1 MQRKFDGYLAGVYRD
16 RSRTKM
22 SRNGIAMK
30 AMKLLSAVLLL
41 LSLAAAQSI
50 PTTRNPA
57 VTMEAP
63 GTFTVP
69 RGQPTK
75 IALQFRIAPGF
86 HINSHKPNSEL
97 LIPTA
102 LKLDMPTDI
111 IAEKVTYPPG
121 KNFTFSFDPTE
132 KLNVYSGAFTVTAML
147 RPLSTV
153 APSAYTVRGQLKY
166 QACDDRACYP
176 PKNVP
181 VEFEIK
187 VVKSTKKTAHRSSPQ
202 SPHVHN

>member
-1 MQRKFDGYLAGVYRD
+1 MMKHLAFL
-16 RSRTKM
+16 S
-22 SRNGIAMK
+22 
-30 AMKLLSAVLLL
+30 LLI
-41 LSLAAAQSI
+41 SLAAAAQSV
-50 PTTRNPA
+50 PSARKPA
-57 VTMEAP
+57 VTMETP

-69 RGQPTK
+69 RGKATK

-97 LIPTA
+97 LIPTS

-111 IAEKVTYPPG
+111 IAQKITYPPG
-121 KNFTFSFDPTE
+121 KDFTFSFDPTQ
-132 KLNVYSGAFTVTAML
+132 KLNVYSGAFTVSAML

-176 PKNVP
+176 PKNIP
-181 VEFEIK
+181 VEFEVK
-187 VVKSTKKTAHRSSPQ
+187 VVKGLKKAGHRSSPQ
-202 SPHVHN
+202 SPHIHN

>member
-1 MQRKFDGYLAGVYRD
+1 MKI
-16 RSRTKM
+16 TKY
-22 SRNGIAMK
+22 
-30 AMKLLSAVLLL
+30 VLLFSVL
-41 LSLAAAQSI
+41 CSLAVAQSI
-50 PTTRNPA
+50 PSSRPPA
-57 VTMEAP
+57 VTMQTP

-121 KNFTFSFDPTE
+121 KDFTFSFDPTE
-132 KLNVYSGAFTVTAML
+132 KLNVYSGAFTVSAML
-147 RPLSTV
+147 RPLSSV
-153 APSAYTVRGQLKY
+153 APSAYTVRGQLKF

-187 VVKSTKKTAHRSSPQ
+187 VVKGAKKAVHRSSPQ
-202 SPHVHN
+202 SPHIHN

>member
-1 MQRKFDGYLAGVYRD
+1 MKV
-16 RSRTKM
+16 TKYV
-22 SRNGIAMK
+22 S
-30 AMKLLSAVLLL
+30 LLFLL
-41 LSLAAAQSI
+41 LSLAVAQSI
-50 PTTRNPA
+50 PSSRPPA
-57 VTMEAP
+57 VTMQTP

-121 KNFTFSFDPTE
+121 KDFTFSFDPTE
-132 KLNVYSGAFTVTAML
+132 KLNVYSGEFTVSAML

-153 APSAYTVRGQLKY
+153 APSAYSVRGQLKY

-187 VVKSTKKTAHRSSPQ
+187 VVKGAKKAAHRSSPQ
-202 SPHVHN
+202 SPHIHN